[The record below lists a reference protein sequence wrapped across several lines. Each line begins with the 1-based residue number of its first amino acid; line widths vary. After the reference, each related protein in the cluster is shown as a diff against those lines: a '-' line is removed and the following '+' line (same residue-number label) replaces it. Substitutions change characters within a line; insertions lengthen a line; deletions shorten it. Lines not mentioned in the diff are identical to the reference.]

1 MKFVYY
7 YKTSDGVRRKG
18 EIGAANKEEVF
29 ATLRQQGIRPIKVE
43 LPGGAKIETVWKR
56 RLLVSVALVL
66 LVGIGIGFA
75 LRRESVPETPS
86 AADVSAREAFDRLKR
101 KAYALRDAHSAV
113 MRLVDWEMVYDYKA
127 LASAK
132 GVAAARNQLRKARLR
147 IAETRS
153 EMRTVFDELYAAIP
167 AESEDLRTEAQV
179 IYGEVMNEVDTDEIR
194 VESGDQMIAEL
205 ERSSDRKDALTSR
218 WRKDFGT
225 VESNVI
231 EIRGADKPK

>member
-43 LPGGAKIETVWKR
+43 LPGGVKVETVWKR
-56 RLLVSVALVL
+56 RLFASVTVVL
-66 LVGIGIGFA
+66 IIGMAIGFA
-75 LRRESVPETPS
+75 LRQNRRPVEEPVVS
-86 AADVSAREAFDRLKR
+86 AEAREAFDRLKK
-101 KAYALRDAHSAV
+101 KAYALRDAHGAV
-113 MRLVDWEMVYDYKA
+113 MRLVDWEVVYDYKA

-132 GVAAARNQLRKARLR
+132 GIAAARNQLRKARLR

-153 EMRTVFDELYAAIP
+153 EMRTVFDDLYAAIP
-167 AESEDLRTEAQV
+167 AESEELRTEAQV

-205 ERSSDRKDALTSR
+205 ERSSDRRDALTSR

-225 VESNVI
+225 VESSVI
-231 EIRGADKPK
+231 KVRTPDKR